1 LAKTPK
7 DKNQDADKRRDE
19 LAKRVLKM
27 PPQPK
32 TAKTSA
38 KPKRASSTSQR

>member
-1 LAKTPK
+1 MAKTPK
-7 DKNQDADKRRDE
+7 DKDQDADKRRDE

-32 TAKTSA
+32 HA
-38 KPKRASSTSQR
+38 KPIKAEKKAKGTSGG